1 MFNLSGVF
9 SWQSSRADGA
19 EAARKSAETVKYYV
33 FRYGRE
39 KAKDLIC
46 FPWTNTKIAFIKP
59 SVIDR
64 IIGHVLWAEKVG
76 NSSPWSKA
84 GFMGLVSNFPISKRG
99 WGDIRSNPNHAKA

>member
-19 EAARKSAETVKYYV
+19 EAARNSAETVKNYV

-59 SVIDR
+59 SVFDR

-84 GFMGLVSNFPISKRG
+84 GVHGTRLKLPDLEKG
-99 WGDIRSNPNHAKA
+99 AG